1 MTEDV
6 QDSILN
12 AAEKEFSAKGFDGAR
27 VDQIA
32 REAGVNKA
40 LLYYY
45 FKSKKG
51 LLQALYE
58 RLIDKGFST
67 IEFESLSEG
76 GRFIDDPESFTRF
89 YSRFLRFFED
99 YRDIIRI
106 LMIES
111 LKKEGD
117 SPILELAKIY
127 LDGRALKLVEEMK
140 EDGFHTDDDHRQWA
154 VTEFFTG
161 MMPFLSYILFKD
173 EFRKILGI
181 SAEELNRYFMQS
193 IVSTHLHSHREQ

>member
-1 MTEDV
+1 MVTDDV
-6 QDSILN
+6 KDIILN

-58 RLIDKGFST
+58 RLIDKGLST
-67 IEFESLSEG
+67 LQFETLSEG
-76 GRFIDDPESFTRF
+76 NLVDDPESFTRF
-89 YSRFLRFFED
+89 YSTFLSFFEK

-140 EDGFHTDDDHRQWA
+140 AAGFRTSDDHQQWA

-173 EFRKILGI
+173 EFREILGI
-181 SAEELNRYFMQS
+181 SAEQLNRYFMQS
-193 IVSTHLHSHREQ
+193 IASTHLHSHREQ